1 MTQTTIPSYTGITYQ
16 EKLQKI
22 LKRIKT
28 CARNRQDQTKLL
40 EAYYHLGNLIGKY
53 PDAHEDIR
61 STIGKT
67 QGERRARDTWKCAQQ
82 MKLLFSNRSI
92 ENISRTTYV
101 TYTMITKLT
110 DNELS
115 QVLL

>member
-1 MTQTTIPSYTGITYQ
+1 MTISLYTGITYQ

-40 EAYYHLGNLIGKY
+40 KAYYYLGDFIEKY
-53 PDAHEDIR
+53 HNNHEDIW

-67 QGERRARDTWKCAQQ
+67 QGERRARDT
-82 MKLLFSNRSI
+82 
-92 ENISRTTYV
+92 
-101 TYTMITKLT
+101 
-110 DNELS
+110 
-115 QVLL
+115 